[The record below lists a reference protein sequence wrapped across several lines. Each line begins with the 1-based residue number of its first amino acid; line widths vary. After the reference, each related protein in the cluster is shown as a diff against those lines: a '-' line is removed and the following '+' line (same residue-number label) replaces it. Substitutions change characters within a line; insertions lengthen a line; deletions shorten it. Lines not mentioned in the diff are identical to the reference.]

1 MTKMTA
7 LEFLLTAAAAVV
19 LLCLRGDGS
28 SVSAENRQPDETT
41 REEVPERCPTR
52 HSPVASSQPFGMS
65 FSSKVVRE
73 MEAPEEKD
81 HRLRPFHVLNPE
93 GELFMVDTGAEGP
106 FYGPVWTRVLDAYEK
121 GEFLRARVA
130 FRKTSRQNEFSGYV
144 LSLDGLPV
152 FLPRSK
158 SFYFYDEKKDA
169 AKRCIAV
176 KIESIYPNGPRIGNV
191 VVNAKPAWDLVRKG
205 LYRLAPGIE
214 VHALAMD
221 IDQGGGVEEGHLVFP
236 APEHR
241 RILVPLPEA
250 RRLARQAGQS
260 VPDDFLTGLYWRLRL
275 IAGDESA
282 WQAEPLEVLI

>member
-1 MTKMTA
+1 MGVIG
-7 LEFLLTAAAAVV
+7 FSLLTAVTIAMFCLQGGRVGSAV
-19 LLCLRGDGS
+19 
-28 SVSAENRQPDETT
+28 NRQPGEAV
-41 REEVPERCPTR
+41 REDVTERCPAR

-250 RRLARQAGQS
+250 RRLAGQS